1 MRSYLTV
8 CAFAIAASVQ
18 AAPID
23 AGVLEDLTA
32 GLQGVMPGQG
42 NKQPVDNNALTTGQ
56 NSGTN
61 GEGIINDVLKSTSF
75 RTIPNLPT
83 LPGAGGEN
91 MPTLPLPNLP
101 GAGGEN
107 MPTLPLP
114 NLPGAGG
121 ENMPTLPLPNLPGAG
136 GETIPTPI
144 GGGVT
149 TPIGGGVTT
158 PIGGGVTTPATP
170 GTPAPAD
177 PYVAKV
183 PYTFVV

>member
-75 RTIPNLPT
+75 RVPVLSPDYK
-83 LPGAGGEN
+83 LASLDP
-91 MPTLPLPNLP
+91 PDP
-101 GAGGEN
+101 
-107 MPTLPLP
+107 
-114 NLPGAGG
+114 
-121 ENMPTLPLPNLPGAG
+121 
-136 GETIPTPI
+136 
-144 GGGVT
+144 
-149 TPIGGGVTT
+149 
-158 PIGGGVTTPATP
+158 PAD
-170 GTPAPAD
+170 APAELGE
-177 PYVAKV
+177 A
-183 PYTFVV
+183 

>member
-61 GEGIINDVLKSTSF
+61 GEGIINDVLKNYKLASLD
-75 RTIPNLPT
+75 PPD
-83 LPGAGGEN
+83 P
-91 MPTLPLPNLP
+91 
-101 GAGGEN
+101 
-107 MPTLPLP
+107 
-114 NLPGAGG
+114 
-121 ENMPTLPLPNLPGAG
+121 
-136 GETIPTPI
+136 
-144 GGGVT
+144 
-149 TPIGGGVTT
+149 
-158 PIGGGVTTPATP
+158 PAD
-170 GTPAPAD
+170 APAELGE
-177 PYVAKV
+177 A
-183 PYTFVV
+183 